1 MNFKQ
6 LAINMAIAPMISTI
20 ACGYAWASVTP
31 PRIGQIMQ
39 QIPPSVP
46 VAPKA
51 TVPSIQ
57 HAPTAVSGPKSS
69 QKILVRRIQIS
80 GNTLLPQSDLDA
92 AIEPYTNK
100 QMTLSS
106 LQGIAEKITA
116 LYHRKGYFLSYA
128 YLPPQTIKNGIVR
141 IDILEAKY
149 SKVKLAN
156 SSRVDSGLLASV
168 LSPFQPGTPVDL
180 APLQYRL
187 MLMSTIPGVR
197 VSPAVFSPGQ
207 AVGSSNMEI
216 RTTAKPLVQGDVRVD
231 NYGSKY
237 TGREQFGAGLVLN
250 SPLGIGDRLTLEG
263 LTSVTGN
270 LGYGGIGY
278 SVPLDGWGTRFGVKT
293 SYLHYHLGGAAQALH
308 AHGYAWISGAYL
320 TQPFLLNPETSFYGR
335 LEYLHKSLSD
345 NIDVASIFDR
355 RHINEVKAIL
365 YGNHR
370 DSLWGGGITSY
381 VLSYTYGNV
390 AFNNANAEAADA
402 VSAKTAGGFSKW
414 DVDLSRLQALPFQTT
429 LRLNFKGQITNKNLD
444 SAEQLVLGGAYVLP
458 GYPQG
463 ALAGDSGYV
472 LGAQLRHDLPVPLP
486 GSWAGQVFANH
497 GYAIINMH
505 TWPGF
510 RGPDRAEMTDVG
522 LGLRWRYKTLVSK
535 VYAAWNTGDYSTAI
549 APGSPVHVWWSVS
562 YAF

>member
-1 MNFKQ
+1 MKSKQ
-6 LAINMAIAPMISTI
+6 LAISIGVAPLIAAFS
-20 ACGYAWASVTP
+20 CGYAWASVNP

-39 QIPPSVP
+39 QVPPSVP
-46 VAPKA
+46 VVPQA
-51 TVPSIQ
+51 TVPTIQ
-57 HAPTAVSGPKSS
+57 HGPAAVTGPTSS
-69 QKILVRRIQIS
+69 QRVMVRKIEIT
-80 GNTLLPQSDLDA
+80 GNTVLPQSELDA
-92 AIEPYTNK
+92 IIAPFENK
-100 QMTLSS
+100 QMTLNA
-106 LQGIAEKITA
+106 LQGVADKITD
-116 LYHRKGYFLSYA
+116 LYHQHGYFLSYA
-128 YLPPQTIKNGIVR
+128 YLPPQTIAHGVVR
-141 IDILEAKY
+141 IAILEAKY
-149 SKVKLAN
+149 SKVTLAN
-156 SSRVDSGLLASV
+156 SSRVDSALLKSV

-187 MLMSTIPGVR
+187 MLMSTIPGVV
-197 VSPAVFSPGQ
+197 VSPAIFSPGQ
-207 AVGSSNMEI
+207 VVGSSNMEVK
-216 RTTAKPLVQGDVRVD
+216 TTASPLVQGDVRVD
-231 NYGSKY
+231 NFGSKY

-270 LGYGGIGY
+270 LGYGRLAY

-293 SYLHYHLGGAAQALH
+293 SYLHYHLGDGLQNLH
-308 AHGYAWISGAYL
+308 AHGYAWMGGAYL

-335 LEYLHKSLSD
+335 LEYEHKSLSD

-381 VLSYTYGNV
+381 VFSYTYGNV
-390 AFNNANAEAADA
+390 AFNNPAAEAADA
-402 VSAKTAGGFSKW
+402 VTARTAGGFSKW
-414 DVDLSRLQALPFQTT
+414 DLHLSRLQALPYQTT
-429 LRLNFKGQITNKNLD
+429 LRLSFQGQITNKNLD

-463 ALAGDSGYV
+463 AVAGDSGYV

-486 GSWAGQVFANH
+486 GSWAGQVFADH
-497 GYAIINMH
+497 GYTIINMH

-510 RGPDRAEMTDVG
+510 RGPDRAELTDVG
-522 LGLRWRYKTLVSK
+522 LGVRWRYKSLVSK
-535 VYAAWNTGDYSTAI
+535 VYAAWNTGERSTVVE
-549 APGSPVHVWWSVS
+549 PGSPVHVWWSVS